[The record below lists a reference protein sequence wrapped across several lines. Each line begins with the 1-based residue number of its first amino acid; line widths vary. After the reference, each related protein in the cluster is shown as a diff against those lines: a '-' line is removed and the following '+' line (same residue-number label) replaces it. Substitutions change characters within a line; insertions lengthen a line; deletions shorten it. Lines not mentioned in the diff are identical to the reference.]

1 MGIVISSRNGGNMSN
16 GVPQFA
22 RAEYSAG
29 AGEPACKSCGQPIRG
44 AYYQVNG
51 AVTCSNCAQLVK
63 DQILRDS
70 HSSLARGVLFGIGGA
85 ILGLVLYVAV
95 ALTTGLIIG
104 FVSLAVGYIVGKAVV
119 MGSGGLGG
127 RRYQIAAVLL
137 TYMAVSLAAVPIAI
151 SQQMKQRSAQQH
163 AQVSGSATANA
174 PMSPAKALA
183 TLALLG
189 LASPFLALADPAHG
203 IIGLIILF
211 VGVRIAWRIATG
223 RPVTILGPLNEPAA
237 ATPG

>member
-1 MGIVISSRNGGNMSN
+1 MSD

-22 RAEYSAG
+22 RAEYSG
-29 AGEPACKSCGQPIRG
+29 GSGNPTCKSCGQPISG

-51 AVTCSNCAQLVK
+51 AVTCSNCARQIKNQLPT
-63 DQILRDS
+63 DS
-70 HSSLARGVLFGIGGA
+70 HTAFARGVLFGIGGA
-85 ILGLVLYVAV
+85 ILGLGLYVAV

-163 AQVSGSATANA
+163 AQVGDAATAHA
-174 PMSPAKALA
+174 PKMSPAKALA
-183 TLALLG
+183 TLAFLG
-189 LASPFLALADPAHG
+189 LASPLLALADPAHG

-211 VGVRIAWRIATG
+211 VGIRIAWKITAG
-223 RPVTILGPLNEPAA
+223 RPVKILGPLDEPAA

>member
-1 MGIVISSRNGGNMSN
+1 MSD

-22 RAEYSAG
+22 RAEYSGG
-29 AGEPACKSCGQPIRG
+29 AGDPTCKSCGQPISG

-51 AVTCSNCAQLVK
+51 AVTCATCAQQVK
-63 DQILRDS
+63 DQIPKDS
-70 HSSLARGVLFGIGGA
+70 HTSFARGVLFGIGGA

-163 AQVSGSATANA
+163 AQSGSATANA
-174 PMSPAKALA
+174 PKMSPAKAVA

-211 VGVRIAWRIATG
+211 VGIRIAWRIAAG
-223 RPVTILGPLNEPAA
+223 RPVKILGPLNEPAA
-237 ATPG
+237 AAPG

>member
-1 MGIVISSRNGGNMSN
+1 MSD

-22 RAEYSAG
+22 RAEYSGG
-29 AGEPACKSCGQPIRG
+29 AGNPACTSCGQPIGG
-44 AYYQVNG
+44 AYYYQVNG
-51 AVTCSNCAQLVK
+51 AVTCSNCAEQVK
-63 DQILRDS
+63 DQIPKDS
-70 HSSLARGVLFGIGGA
+70 HTAFVRGVLLGIGGA

-127 RRYQIAAVLL
+127 RRYQVAAVLL
-137 TYMAVSLAAVPIAI
+137 TYIAVSLAAVPIAI
-151 SQQMKQRSAQQH
+151 SQQMKQRSAQH

-174 PMSPAKALA
+174 PKVSPAKAVA
-183 TLALLG
+183 TLTLLG
-189 LASPFLALADPAHG
+189 LASPFLDVADPAHG

-211 VGVRIAWRIATG
+211 VGIRIAWKITAG
-223 RPVTILGPLNEPAA
+223 RPVKILGPLNEPAA
-237 ATPG
+237 ATRG

>member
-1 MGIVISSRNGGNMSN
+1 MSD

-22 RAEYSAG
+22 RAEYSGG
-29 AGEPACKSCGQPIRG
+29 AGNPTCKSCGQPISG
-44 AYYQVNG
+44 AHYQVNG
-51 AVTCSNCAQLVK
+51 AVTCSNCIR
-63 DQILRDS
+63 QIKNQMPADS
-70 HSSLARGVLFGIGGA
+70 QAAFARGVLFGIGGA
-85 ILGLVLYVAV
+85 ILGLGIYVAV

-137 TYMAVSLAAVPIAI
+137 TYMAVSLAAVPMAI
-151 SQQMKQRSAQQH
+151 SYMKQRSAQQH

-174 PMSPAKALA
+174 PKMSPAKAVA
-183 TLALLG
+183 TLALIG
-189 LASPFLALADPAHG
+189 LASPFLALANPAHG

-211 VGVRIAWRIATG
+211 VGIRIAWRIAAG
-223 RPVTILGPLNEPAA
+223 RPVKILGPLNEPAA

>member
-1 MGIVISSRNGGNMSN
+1 MSD

-22 RAEYSAG
+22 RAEYSEG
-29 AGEPACKSCGQPIRG
+29 AGNPACKSCGQPISG

-51 AVTCSNCAQLVK
+51 AVICSNCAQQVK
-63 DQILRDS
+63 DQIPKDS
-70 HSSLARGVLFGIGGA
+70 HTSFVRGVLLGIGAA

-95 ALTTGLIIG
+95 ALTTGLVIG
-104 FVSLAVGYIVGKAVV
+104 FVSLGVGYIVGKAVV
-119 MGSGGLGG
+119 MGSRGLGG

-137 TYMAVSLAAVPIAI
+137 TYMTVSLAAVPIAI

-174 PMSPAKALA
+174 PKMSPAKAVA
-183 TLALLG
+183 TLTLLG
-189 LASPFLALADPAHG
+189 LASPFLDLADPAHG

-211 VGVRIAWRIATG
+211 VGIRIAWKITAG
-223 RPVTILGPLNEPAA
+223 RPVKILGPLNEPAA

>member
-1 MGIVISSRNGGNMSN
+1 MSD

-22 RAEYSAG
+22 RAEYSGG
-29 AGEPACKSCGQPIRG
+29 AGNPTCKSCGQPISG
-44 AYYQVNG
+44 AYYEVNG
-51 AVTCSNCAQLVK
+51 AVTCSNCARQLK
-63 DQILRDS
+63 NQIPTDS
-70 HSSLARGVLFGIGGA
+70 HAAFARGVLFGIGGA
-85 ILGLVLYVAV
+85 ILGLVFYVAV

-151 SQQMKQRSAQQH
+151 SQMKQRSAQQH

-174 PMSPAKALA
+174 PKMSPAKAVA
-183 TLALLG
+183 TLALVG

-211 VGVRIAWRIATG
+211 VGIRIAWKITAG
-223 RPVTILGPLNEPAA
+223 RPLKILGPLNEPAA

>member
-1 MGIVISSRNGGNMSN
+1 MSD

-22 RAEYSAG
+22 RAEYSGG
-29 AGEPACKSCGQPIRG
+29 AGSSTCKSCGQPISG
-44 AYYQVNG
+44 AYYQVND
-51 AVTCSNCAQLVK
+51 AVTCSNCAR
-63 DQILRDS
+63 QIKNQMPTDS
-70 HSSLARGVLFGIGGA
+70 HAALARGVLFGIGGA

-151 SQQMKQRSAQQH
+151 SQH
-163 AQVSGSATANA
+163 ATANA
-174 PMSPAKALA
+174 PKMSPAKAVA
-183 TLALLG
+183 TLTLLG
-189 LASPFLALADPAHG
+189 LASPFLSLADPAHG

-211 VGVRIAWRIATG
+211 VGIRIAWKITAG
-223 RPVTILGPLNEPAA
+223 SPVKILGPLNEPAR

>member
-1 MGIVISSRNGGNMSN
+1 MSD

-22 RAEYSAG
+22 RAEYSGG
-29 AGEPACKSCGQPIRG
+29 AGKPTCKACGQPISG

-51 AVTCSNCAQLVK
+51 AVTCSNCAR
-63 DQILRDS
+63 QIKNQMPTDS
-70 HSSLARGVLFGIGGA
+70 HTAFARGVLFGIGAA

-104 FVSLAVGYIVGKAVV
+104 FVSLGVGYIVGKAVV

-174 PMSPAKALA
+174 PKMSPTKAVA
-183 TLALLG
+183 TLTLLG
-189 LASPFLALADPAHG
+189 LASPFLDLADPAHG

-211 VGVRIAWRIATG
+211 VGIRIAWKITAG
-223 RPVTILGPLNEPAA
+223 RPVKILGPLNEPAA

>member
-1 MGIVISSRNGGNMSN
+1 MSD

-22 RAEYSAG
+22 RAEYSGG
-29 AGEPACKSCGQPIRG
+29 AGNPTCKSCGQPISG

-51 AVTCSNCAQLVK
+51 AVTCSNCARQIKNQLPT
-63 DQILRDS
+63 DS
-70 HSSLARGVLFGIGGA
+70 HAAFARGVMFGIGGA

-104 FVSLAVGYIVGKAVV
+104 FVSLAVGYMVGKAVV

-151 SQQMKQRSAQQH
+151 SQMKQRSAQQH

-174 PMSPAKALA
+174 PKMSPAKALA
-183 TLALLG
+183 TLALVG

-211 VGVRIAWRIATG
+211 VGIRIAWRIAAG

>member
-1 MGIVISSRNGGNMSN
+1 MSD

-22 RAEYSAG
+22 RAEYSGG
-29 AGEPACKSCGQPIRG
+29 AGNPTCKSCGQPISG

-51 AVTCSNCAQLVK
+51 AVTCSNCAPQIKNQLPT
-63 DQILRDS
+63 DS
-70 HSSLARGVLFGIGGA
+70 HAAFARGVMFGIGGA

-104 FVSLAVGYIVGKAVV
+104 FVSLAVGYMVGKAVV

-151 SQQMKQRSAQQH
+151 SQMKQRSAQQH

-174 PMSPAKALA
+174 PKMSPAKALA
-183 TLALLG
+183 TLALVG

-211 VGVRIAWRIATG
+211 VGIRIAWRIAAG

>member
-1 MGIVISSRNGGNMSN
+1 MSD

-22 RAEYSAG
+22 RAEYSGG
-29 AGEPACKSCGQPIRG
+29 AGNPTCKSCGQPISG
-44 AYYQVNG
+44 AYYEVNG
-51 AVTCSNCAQLVK
+51 AVTCSNCARQLK
-63 DQILRDS
+63 NQIPTDS
-70 HSSLARGVLFGIGGA
+70 HAAFARGVLFGIGGA
-85 ILGLVLYVAV
+85 ILGLVFYVAV

-151 SQQMKQRSAQQH
+151 SQMKQRSAQQH
-163 AQVSGSATANA
+163 AQVSGSATTNA
-174 PMSPAKALA
+174 PKMSPAKAVA
-183 TLALLG
+183 TLALVG

-211 VGVRIAWRIATG
+211 VGIRIAWKITAG
-223 RPVTILGPLNEPAA
+223 RPLKILGPLNEPAA

>member
-1 MGIVISSRNGGNMSN
+1 MSN
-16 GVPQFA
+16 GVPQFT
-22 RAEYSAG
+22 RAEYSG
-29 AGEPACKSCGQPIRG
+29 HAGEPTCKSCGQPISG

-51 AVTCSNCAQLVK
+51 AVTCSNCAQQVK
-63 DQILRDS
+63 DQMPKDS
-70 HSSLARGVLFGIGGA
+70 HSSFARGILFGIGGA

-104 FVSLAVGYIVGKAVV
+104 FVSLAVGYIVGKAVG

-163 AQVSGSATANA
+163 AQVGGSTTANA
-174 PMSPAKALA
+174 PKMSPAKALA

-211 VGVRIAWRIATG
+211 VGIRIAWRIAAG

>member
-1 MGIVISSRNGGNMSN
+1 MSD

-22 RAEYSAG
+22 KAEYSGG
-29 AGEPACKSCGQPIRG
+29 AGDPTCKSCGQPISG
-44 AYYQVNG
+44 AYFQVNG
-51 AVTCSNCAQLVK
+51 AVTCSNCVR
-63 DQILRDS
+63 QIKNQMSTDS
-70 HSSLARGVLFGIGGA
+70 HAALARGVLFGIGGA

-137 TYMAVSLAAVPIAI
+137 TYMAVSLAAGPIAI
-151 SQQMKQRSAQQH
+151 SQHMKQRSAQQH
-163 AQVSGSATANA
+163 AQSGTATANA
-174 PMSPAKALA
+174 PKMNPAKAVA

-189 LASPFLALADPAHG
+189 LAS
-203 IIGLIILF
+203 
-211 VGVRIAWRIATG
+211 
-223 RPVTILGPLNEPAA
+223 
-237 ATPG
+237 